1 MNTPAPAPRSSFVT
15 VLAWV
20 MLAFGAF
27 GVLMAL
33 LQFVLIN
40 MLLPGFASGMPLPEP
55 FGALSIA
62 FFRIAML
69 FSLAFSVF
77 MAYAAWAL
85 LKRRNWARILF
96 IVLFIFSAVMHVL
109 AVAAF
114 VFGFS
119 LVGSLP
125 AGNEF
130 LPPEFQ
136 SVLRAMAIA
145 FAIFLAA
152 MAVGYIWLV
161 RRLCAPAIAAEFM
174 DSGAAR

>member
-1 MNTPAPAPRSSFVT
+1 MNTPAPVPRSSFVT

-20 MLAFGAF
+20 MIAFGVL

-33 LQFVLIN
+33 LQFALIN
-40 MLLPGFASGMPLPEP
+40 LLLPSLEGGMSLPEP
-55 FGALSIA
+55 FGMLSIA

-69 FSLAFSVF
+69 LSLAFSVF

-96 IVLFIFSAVMHVL
+96 IVLFVISAVMHVV

-130 LPPEFQ
+130 LPPEYQ
-136 SVLRAMAIA
+136 SMLRAMAIS
-145 FAIFLAA
+145 FAIFLAV
-152 MAVGYIWLV
+152 MAVGYVWLV
-161 RRLCAPAIAAEFM
+161 RRLCSPAIAAEFT
-174 DSGAAR
+174 DSSTAR

>member
-1 MNTPAPAPRSSFVT
+1 MNTPTPVPRSSFVT

-20 MLAFGAF
+20 MIAFGVL

-40 MLLPGFASGMPLPEP
+40 MLLPGFTTGMSLPEP

-69 FSLAFSVF
+69 LSLAFSVF
-77 MAYAAWAL
+77 MAYSAWAL

-96 IVLFIFSAVMHVL
+96 IVLFVFSAVMHVV
-109 AVAAF
+109 AVVAF

-130 LPPEFQ
+130 VPSEFL

-152 MAVGYIWLV
+152 MAVGYVWLV
-161 RRLCAPAIAAEFM
+161 RRLCSPAIAAEFT